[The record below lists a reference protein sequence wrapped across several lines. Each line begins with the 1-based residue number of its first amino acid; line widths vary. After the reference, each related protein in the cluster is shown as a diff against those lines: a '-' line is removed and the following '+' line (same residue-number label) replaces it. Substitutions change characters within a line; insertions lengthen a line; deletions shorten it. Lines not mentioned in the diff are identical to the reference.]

1 MQRGGHSWEYRGHQ
15 GRNKGE
21 GQCEHSEVISRW
33 TGVSSSLNLGH
44 ANPLLL
50 NRFIKQ
56 SYLNP
61 EACLAPFLT
70 RSVIFVTMAEGRE
83 LESF

>member
-1 MQRGGHSWEYRGHQ
+1 M
-15 GRNKGE
+15 
-21 GQCEHSEVISRW
+21 
-33 TGVSSSLNLGH
+33 SSSLNLGH
-44 ANPLLL
+44 ANPSLL

-70 RSVIFVTMAEGRE
+70 RSVIIITMAEGCE
-83 LESF
+83 LESLKNQKTAGKRTSEIMSSQDE

>member
-1 MQRGGHSWEYRGHQ
+1 M
-15 GRNKGE
+15 
-21 GQCEHSEVISRW
+21 
-33 TGVSSSLNLGH
+33 SSSLSLGR